1 MPIKETSKGRK
12 GRSTHCG
19 YNWEEQMM
27 AFMELTETF
36 EILKTKGNKA
46 ETRRVTEEVS
56 SAGSGELVQFSQG
69 DDYCS
74 GCCVDITA
82 VTLIQSM
89 MPSRGCLQGLL

>member
-56 SAGSGELVQFSQG
+56 LVRQW
-69 DDYCS
+69 
-74 GCCVDITA
+74 
-82 VTLIQSM
+82 
-89 MPSRGCLQGLL
+89 LLMQAQP